1 MNYFIMVLVM
11 LTSVQAAADVTH
23 VKTYPSCDV
32 QAQRSVKG
40 ETGGSVTDPLE
51 AYIFL
56 RVNILQADISTARKA
71 RRLTEAQADVLWR
84 RAGKVRSDAA
94 QFVKQQGFLSAA
106 ERASYERELD
116 KLAGKLCNRIKNISE
131 TTQLPPA

>member
-1 MNYFIMVLVM
+1 MNYFIMVFVM

-23 VKTYPSCDV
+23 DKTYPLCDV

-51 AYIFL
+51 AYISL
-56 RVNILQADISTARKA
+56 RVNILQADISMARKA
-71 RRLTEAQADVLWR
+71 RRLTYSV
-84 RAGKVRSDAA
+84 KVRSDAA

-106 ERASYERELD
+106 ERASYDREPD

-131 TTQLPPA
+131 TTQFPPA